1 MMEKGDVGHCIRLA
15 LLLPDLVTQAHTA
28 DGGSVLMLADP
39 DTGFWRI
46 PRNSDD
52 LGLLRRL
59 LEQADQEALHLAG
72 EQSNEV
78 GVKMER
84 ALPSITD
91 TTLRRI
97 WRQATELLTDRGFEP
112 SRAGSA
118 DWDLVY
124 KRPVLCTPAQTID
137 LASGEP
143 VDAVELL
150 PEFHLNKAPTCVGFV
165 RIGHEANTQGALA
178 MRDFMRHLGN
188 GDPLPVV
195 RRLAHHLCGPHKV
208 LDLIFGEGDSG
219 RDRRRH

>member
-1 MMEKGDVGHCIRLA
+1 MVA
-15 LLLPDLVTQAHTA
+15 QAYTA

-84 ALPSITD
+84 ALAPITD

-112 SRAGSA
+112 SRVGSA
-118 DWDLVY
+118 YWDLVY

-143 VDAVELL
+143 VDAAELL
-150 PEFHLNKAPTCVGFV
+150 PEFHLNRAPW
-165 RIGHEANTQGALA
+165 L
-178 MRDFMRHLGN
+178 
-188 GDPLPVV
+188 
-195 RRLAHHLCGPHKV
+195 
-208 LDLIFGEGDSG
+208 
-219 RDRRRH
+219 

>member
-1 MMEKGDVGHCIRLA
+1 
-15 LLLPDLVTQAHTA
+15 
-28 DGGSVLMLADP
+28 MLADP

-72 EQSNEV
+72 KQSNEV

-84 ALPSITD
+84 ALAPITD

-112 SRAGSA
+112 SRVGSA

-143 VDAVELL
+143 VDAAELL
-150 PEFHLNKAPTCVGFV
+150 PEFHLNRAPTCVGFV
-165 RIGHEANTQGALA
+165 RIGHEANTSGCPGYEGFHAAFGKWGPAAGGAA
-178 MRDFMRHLGN
+178 
-188 GDPLPVV
+188 PSPPPVRAAQSARPHI
-195 RRLAHHLCGPHKV
+195 RRG
-208 LDLIFGEGDSG
+208 
-219 RDRRRH
+219 